1 MSWHELWHILVLTST
16 LFGAAG
22 LAIVLLAPLVFDR
35 PPPGLVRARPLVLAL
50 IGLAV
55 VLLGVEWYAVHP
67 RSL

>member
-1 MSWHELWHILVLTST
+1 MSWHEAWHILVLAST

-22 LAIVLLAPLVFDR
+22 LAILVLAPLVFDT
-35 PPPGLVRARPLVLAL
+35 PPPGLARARPLVLAL

-55 VLLGVEWYAVHP
+55 VLLAMEWLAVHP

>member
-1 MSWHELWHILVLTST
+1 MSWHEAWHVLVLSSA

-22 LAIVLLAPLVFDR
+22 LAILLLAPLVFDS

-50 IGLAV
+50 IGLAA
-55 VLLGVEWYAVHP
+55 VLLGLEWLAVHP